1 MGANCESRTPVVC
14 FKASTIL
21 QGLGIIS
28 LRQFLV
34 SGDKEAQSRSRSYCP
49 TTYKYAEE
57 FHTPGDYSDQLVQHA
72 TPAALAHECVIP
84 VVCNMSSKA
93 ASHAPTSVA
102 LGMIVPLCSYYQP
115 KTERAVKLCVGFWMI
130 EGEELALA
138 IGMVSALS
146 SNPLSLAARALT
158 EGTIS
163 NDELPT
169 AFPTGVY
176 GCAR

>member
-1 MGANCESRTPVVC
+1 MSWAP
-14 FKASTIL
+14 KW
-21 QGLGIIS
+21 
-28 LRQFLV
+28 
-34 SGDKEAQSRSRSYCP
+34 
-49 TTYKYAEE
+49 
-57 FHTPGDYSDQLVQHA
+57 
-72 TPAALAHECVIP
+72 EC
-84 VVCNMSSKA
+84 
-93 ASHAPTSVA
+93 
-102 LGMIVPLCSYYQP
+102 
-115 KTERAVKLCVGFWMI
+115 TENGTFCVGFWMI

-163 NDELPT
+163 KDELPT